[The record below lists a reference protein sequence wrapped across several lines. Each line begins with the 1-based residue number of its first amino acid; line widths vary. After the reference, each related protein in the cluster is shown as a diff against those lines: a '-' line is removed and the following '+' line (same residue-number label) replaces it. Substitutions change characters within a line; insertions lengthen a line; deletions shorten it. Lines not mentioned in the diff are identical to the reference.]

1 MGGGAK
7 GPLTFSADCGAV
19 AAWEGASTQP
29 EASAPARCLLSLAG
43 DVVVVTPGV
52 LPCDVVLVRGEA
64 IVDENM
70 LTGEAVPVRK
80 VAYSPAVDG
89 VHYSPDVQK
98 ACTLYGGTSVAQVCG
113 LRKMACSASC
123 SLSASLL

>member
-1 MGGGAK
+1 MEALGHK
-7 GPLTFSADCGAV
+7 PV
-19 AAWEGASTQP
+19 QAAAAGHLGTRCTAATALP
-29 EASAPARCLLSLAG
+29 TPAPG

-89 VHYSPDVQK
+89 PHYSPDVHK
-98 ACTLYGGTSVAQVCG
+98 ACTVYGGTSVAQVGGQAQPRGG
-113 LRKMACSASC
+113 LLPAICKVQYD
-123 SLSASLL
+123 